1 MKTIS
6 IFSFALFLFITI
18 AACNNTK
25 DGTDPATKDQTGMN
39 DMNMNND
46 TTMMKNMMKDPA
58 MMNSMMTM
66 MMEQCEKDTAMC
78 RTMCT
83 SMMKSPKMKAM
94 MMDMMEKDGRMNMKM
109 DENVR

>member
-6 IFSFALFLFITI
+6 IFSIALFLFITI
-18 AACNNTK
+18 TACNNTK
-25 DGTDPATKDQTGMN
+25 DGTDSATNGQTGMN
-39 DMNMNND
+39 NMNMAND

-58 MMNSMMTM
+58 MMTM
-66 MMEQCEKDTAMC
+66 MMEHCEKDTAMC

-94 MMDMMEKDGRMNMKM
+94 MMDMMEKDGMMDMKM
-109 DENVR
+109 DEKSQ

>member
-18 AACNNTK
+18 TACNNTK
-25 DGTDPATKDQTGMN
+25 DGTDTATKEQTGMN
-39 DMNMNND
+39 SMNMAND
-46 TTMMKNMMKDPA
+46 TTMMENMMKDPA

-66 MMEQCEKDTAMC
+66 MMEHCETDTAMR

-83 SMMKSPKMKAM
+83 SMMKSPKIKAM
-94 MMDMMEKDGRMNMKM
+94 MMDMMEKDGMMDMKM
-109 DENVR
+109 DEKAQ